1 MNLEVVAY
9 VASRVSSSIVIGAYA
24 VAARG
29 FLRFTRDFDLMTTDR
44 TALLDETWSDLR
56 SRGFEV
62 SVRKGDFEDPLAGV
76 VRIKGPETEIDLVVA
91 KHKWEQA
98 VIDRA
103 EPLQLDTIS
112 LPVPRTSDLILL
124 KLSAG
129 GPVDLMDAH
138 RLLDV
143 GDRKALVA
151 EVTATA
157 ESVPQELRDAWQ
169 RFLSESSS
177 PGSR

>member
-1 MNLEVVAY
+1 MNLEIVAY
-9 VASRVSSSIVIGAYA
+9 VASRVSASIVIGAYA

-29 FLRFTRDFDLMTTDR
+29 FLRFTRDFDLMTADL
-44 TALLDETWSDLR
+44 TALREETWSDLR
-56 SRGFEV
+56 SRGFDV
-62 SVRKGDFEDPLAGV
+62 SVRKGDFDDPLAGV
-76 VRIKGPETEIDLVVA
+76 VRIKGPGTEIDLVVA

-103 EPLQLDTIS
+103 EPVQLGTIS

-129 GPVDLMDAH
+129 GPVDLMDA
-138 RLLDV
+138 RQLLDV
-143 GDRKALVA
+143 GPREQLIA
-151 EVTATA
+151 EITATV
-157 ESVPQELRDAWQ
+157 ESLPRELRDAWQ
-169 RFLSESSS
+169 RFLSENSN

>member
-1 MNLEVVAY
+1 MNLEIVAY
-9 VASRVSSSIVIGAYA
+9 VASRVSSSMVIGAYA

-44 TALLDETWSDLR
+44 NALREETWNDLR
-56 SRGFEV
+56 SRGFDV
-62 SVRKGDFEDPLAGV
+62 SVRKGDFDDPLAGV
-76 VRIKGPETEIDLVVA
+76 VRIKGPETEIDVVVA

-98 VIDRA
+98 IIDRA
-103 EPLQLDTIS
+103 LPVQLDTIS

-129 GPVDLMDAH
+129 GPIDLMDAH

-143 GDRKALVA
+143 GDRATFIA
-151 EVTATA
+151 EVTATVA
-157 ESVPQELRDAWQ
+157 SLPQELRDAWQ

>member
-1 MNLEVVAY
+1 MNLDIVADI
-9 VASRVSSSIVIGAYA
+9 ASRLSSCIVIGAYA

-29 FLRFTRDFDLMTTDR
+29 FPRSTGDIDLMTTDR
-44 TALLDETWSDLR
+44 AALRDEKWADLIG
-56 SRGFEV
+56 RGFEV

-76 VRIKGPETEIDLVVA
+76 VRFKARDTSIDLVVA
-91 KHKWEQA
+91 KYRWEQA

-103 EPLQLDTIS
+103 EVMQIGRITLR
-112 LPVPRTSDLILL
+112 VPRTADLILL

-129 GPVDLMDAH
+129 GELDLMDVR

-143 GDRKALVA
+143 GSRQELSA
-151 EVTATA
+151 EVTVAVEA
-157 ESVPQELRDAWQ
+157 LPPEISERWQKLLR
-169 RFLSESSS
+169 ESS